1 MKLRLAI
8 WTGVGALVAIL
19 WTLCIPAMSTTP
31 FVRALVYLSCPIA
44 LAGHHAFSFYFA
56 LLANAATYALV
67 GLVVENMRRNYKPA

>member
-8 WTGVGALVAIL
+8 WTGVGALVAIF
-19 WTLCIPAMSTTP
+19 WTLCIPATSPTP

-44 LAGHHAFSFYFA
+44 LAGHHAISFHVA

-67 GLVVENMRRNYKPA
+67 GLVVETMRQHYKPA